1 MIIRGGEN
9 VYPREI
15 EDFLRSHPKVSDAA
29 VYGVPHHKFGEEVA
43 VALRLKEGESSTPE
57 EITAFCKGQIA
68 SFKIPKHIQF
78 VSEFPQTASGKLQK
92 YKLRDRALQDF
103 PALQAGAAENTASA
117 MQAETKTGAA
127 DFADKR

>member
-1 MIIRGGEN
+1 RGGEN

-15 EDFLRSHPKVSDAA
+15 EDFLRSHPKISDAA

-43 VALRLKEGESSTPE
+43 VAIRLKEGESSTPE
-57 EITAFCKGQIA
+57 EIAGFCKGQIA
-68 SFKIPKHIQF
+68 SFKIPRHIQF

-103 PALQAGAAENTASA
+103 PALRGDAEKSTTPS
-117 MQAETKTGAA
+117 QAETKTFAA
-127 DFADKR
+127 DVVDRRG